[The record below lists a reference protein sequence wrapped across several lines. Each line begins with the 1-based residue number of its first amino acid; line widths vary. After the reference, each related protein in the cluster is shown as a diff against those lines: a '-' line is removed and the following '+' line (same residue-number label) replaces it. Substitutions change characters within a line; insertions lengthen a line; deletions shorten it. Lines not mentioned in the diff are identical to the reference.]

1 MNLLETTSTKK
12 LNNGITNGTPEG
24 WTRCPLKKIALRIT
38 KGATPTSYGF
48 MYQGEGIRFVKVENL
63 NNGRIDHKSIKHFI
77 SEEANLNQRRSV
89 LLVGDILFSIAGTIG
104 RTCLVREEDLPA
116 NTNQAL
122 AIIRGTS
129 DILLPY
135 FLQLQL
141 QSQISSRQASN
152 QARGGS
158 MNNISLEDV
167 GNIEIWVPPLTEQK
181 RIVAKLEG
189 LLTRVNTTK
198 GRLAKVSVI
207 LKRFRQAVL
216 AAACSGRLT
225 EEWRATKVD
234 IEPADQLVERFFS
247 KRQQEYTA
255 DCKKAKT
262 EGKKP
267 PKKPNNLEPR
277 RVETAGLPEI
287 PDEWTWIHLPELG
300 YMSRGKSKHRPRNA
314 PYLFGGPYP
323 FIQTGDI
330 AQSGGRI
337 TSYRQTY
344 SEAGLAQSHLWSSG
358 TVCITIAANIANS
371 AILTYPACFPDSIVG
386 LTPDEALCI
395 KEYVEFFIRTARSN
409 LDQFAPATAQK
420 NINIEILSDV
430 AVPLPPLAEQKE
442 IVRRVESMFKLADVV
457 EKRVAMATARAKQL
471 TQAILAKAFRGELV
485 PTEAELASR
494 EGRSYEPASDL
505 LARIKSDKEMN
516 EISVKL
522 HHKLDHKKRS
532 KPR

>member
-1 MNLLETTSTKK
+1 MTIVQKDKFIENETPVGD
-12 LNNGITNGTPEG
+12 LPEG
-24 WTRCPLKKIALRIT
+24 WALPSVSDLIEINYGKGLKKSDRKVGSVPVYGSNGVVGKHDVALTKGSSIIIGRKGSVGAVHYSPTACWPIDTTYYVDKFNGLNQQFLMHALRNLDL
-38 KGATPTSYGF
+38 ANLDTSTAIPG
-48 MYQGEGIRFVKVENL
+48 L
-63 NNGRIDHKSIKHFI
+63 NRNDVY
-77 SEEANLNQRRSV
+77 SEE
-89 LLVGDILFSIAGTIG
+89 IP
-104 RTCLVREEDLPA
+104 LPP
-116 NTNQAL
+116 
-122 AIIRGTS
+122 I
-129 DILLPY
+129 
-135 FLQLQL
+135 
-141 QSQISSRQASN
+141 
-152 QARGGS
+152 
-158 MNNISLEDV
+158 
-167 GNIEIWVPPLTEQK
+167 TEQK

-471 TQAILAKAFRGELV
+471 TQAILTKAFRGELV

>member
-1 MNLLETTSTKK
+1 MQKSMNSEDQ
-12 LNNGITNGTPEG
+12 ITVTLIDSDLPEG
-24 WTRCPLKKIALRIT
+24 WALPRVSDLIELNYGKGLKQSDRKVGSVPVYGSNGVVGKHDVALTKGSSIIIGRKGSVGAVHYSPTACWPIDTTYYVDKFNGLNQQFLMHALRNLDL
-38 KGATPTSYGF
+38 ADLDTSTAIPG
-48 MYQGEGIRFVKVENL
+48 L
-63 NNGRIDHKSIKHFI
+63 NRNDVY
-77 SEEANLNQRRSV
+77 SEE
-89 LLVGDILFSIAGTIG
+89 IP
-104 RTCLVREEDLPA
+104 LPP
-116 NTNQAL
+116 
-122 AIIRGTS
+122 I
-129 DILLPY
+129 
-135 FLQLQL
+135 
-141 QSQISSRQASN
+141 
-152 QARGGS
+152 
-158 MNNISLEDV
+158 
-167 GNIEIWVPPLTEQK
+167 TEQK

-471 TQAILAKAFRGELV
+471 TQAILTKAFRGELV

>member
-1 MNLLETTSTKK
+1 MRNGVPKGWAETTLTRVAYFQ
-12 LNNGITNGTPEG
+12 EG
-24 WTRCPLKKIALRIT
+24 PGLR
-38 KGATPTSYGF
+38 KWQF
-48 MYQGEGIRFVKVENL
+48 GEGGIPFLNIRTFE
-63 NNGRIDHKSIKHFI
+63 NGRIDRSKCQFVKREEFEGKYEHFLLKEGDIVVSSSGTLGKIAVVSPGDLPLMLNTSTIRFRSIHPELLTQNFLRFFLQSHHFYRQI
-77 SEEANLNQRRSV
+77 ESAKTGSAIFNYGPSHLKQMRILLPPLGEQRR
-89 LLVGDILFSIAGTIG
+89 IAAK
-104 RTCLVREEDLPA
+104 L
-116 NTNQAL
+116 
-122 AIIRGTS
+122 
-129 DILLPY
+129 DILL
-135 FLQLQL
+135 
-141 QSQISSRQASN
+141 
-152 QARGGS
+152 GKVDGC
-158 MNNISLEDV
+158 
-167 GNIEIWVPPLTEQK
+167 QK
-181 RIVAKLEG
+181 
-189 LLTRVNTTK
+189 
-198 GRLAKVSVI
+198 RLAKIPMI

-225 EEWRATKVD
+225 SDWRAVHVD
-234 IEPADQLVERFFS
+234 LEPADQLVERIFS

-314 PYLFGGPYP
+314 PHLFGGPYP

-330 AQSGGRI
+330 AQSSGRI
-337 TSYRQTY
+337 TSHRQTY

-386 LTPDEALCI
+386 LTPDEAFCI

-442 IVRRVESMFKLADVV
+442 IVHRVEAMFKLAEAV
-457 EKRVAMATARAKQL
+457 EKRVAAATTRAERL
-471 TQAILAKAFRGELV
+471 SQAILAKAFRGELV
-485 PTEAELASR
+485 PTEAELAR
-494 EGRSYEPASDL
+494 RKLRSYEPGSEL
-505 LARIKSDKEMN
+505 LARINSERDAKQTSQKARRN
-516 EISVKL
+516 
-522 HHKLDHKKRS
+522 RN
-532 KPR
+532 